1 MNTKNFLRSATLAIL
16 FVSIF
21 SSCKKEYEA
30 PPVSEDPNL
39 TVTTTIAQLK
49 AKHTVSGTFD
59 VIDSNLIISGIV
71 IANDKSGNIYKEIYI
86 RDASGAIA
94 VELASTGLYANFPV
108 GRRVFIKLKGMC
120 LSDTKNMIQ
129 LGLKLYSNGTPS
141 LSAVPAPLISNYI
154 IGGSLG
160 HFAEA
165 APKPVTAA
173 DLGLSSN
180 PMQTPLVGDLVKLSD
195 YEFQLSDTKRS
206 YADTSNNKSTLQSMV
221 YIKNCNGDGPFIVLT
236 SGYAD
241 FAAKAPQ
248 AGNGDIS
255 ALFTIYGTTKQF
267 VIRDTTDVK
276 FTNPRCYLFE
286 EDFSSL
292 TTADNKT
299 TFAFP
304 GWQNIAEVGT
314 VKFANAV
321 FGTSGKCILANA
333 FASGSAVAK
342 AWAITPS
349 IYLPAGISPKLS
361 FTTAY
366 RFATGPTTL
375 KVYISKDYAGSQ
387 TPWTSTWQE
396 LTPPTPIAANTATNN
411 SSTFTSFVS
420 SGNIDLSTYST
431 GQKVYIAFVYEGGD
445 PGKTTVIELDD
456 VKIASR

>member
-1 MNTKNFLRSATLAIL
+1 MNTKNILRSATLAIL

-30 PPVSEDPNL
+30 PPVSGDPNL

-267 VIRDTTDVK
+267 VIRDTTDVN
-276 FTNPRCYLFE
+276 FVNPRCNLFE
-286 EDFSSL
+286 DDFSYTVASGICFSSTVWSNVKEEGNKCYEISNLGSSTNPYARVSAYVANSNTL
-292 TTADNKT
+292 TT
-299 TFAFP
+299 
-304 GWQNIAEVGT
+304 GNIT
-314 VKFANAV
+314 
-321 FGTSGKCILANA
+321 
-333 FASGSAVAK
+333 
-342 AWAITPS
+342 AWLITPS
-349 IYLPAGISPKLS
+349 LDLPAGYKLNFKTANNGSIGVYKILISTDYNGTSLTPS
-361 FTTAY
+361 TATWTELATIPNASAFSWKPMSIDLNG
-366 RFATGPTTL
+366 FAGK
-375 KVYISKDYAGSQ
+375 KVYIGFKYYVPSGSIEKSIG
-387 TPWTSTWQE
+387 TFEVDE
-396 LTPPTPIAANTATNN
+396 L
-411 SSTFTSFVS
+411 
-420 SGNIDLSTYST
+420 
-431 GQKVYIAFVYEGGD
+431 
-445 PGKTTVIELDD
+445 
-456 VKIASR
+456 KIAR